1 MVGMQSINNMNRSK
15 MNSTMMVKFH
25 SSTEKTIGV
34 PGARTNLNKSTLLPS
49 NIVNS
54 STRHDGAMIPNVH
67 MTNAVVVNNRT
78 SNSTNANNN
87 VVGAGLKLNPN
98 IVGNNGINSQ
108 MDNNPLF
115 DKNLQ

>member
-1 MVGMQSINNMNRSK
+1 MNRTK

-49 NIVNS
+49 NMVNS
-54 STRHDGAMIPNVH
+54 SNRADTMLHQNVH
-67 MTNAVVVNNRT
+67 MNQVNTTNPRT
-78 SNSTNANNN
+78 SNSTNAKNNAN
-87 VVGAGLKLNPN
+87 GGQGLKLNPN
-98 IVGNNGINSQ
+98 IVGNNGVNPHMDGNS
-108 MDNNPLF
+108 LF

>member
-1 MVGMQSINNMNRSK
+1 MQSINNMNRTK

-54 STRHDGAMIPNVH
+54 STRAEGGMIPSVH
-67 MTNAVVVNNRT
+67 MNTNIGSNPRT

-87 VVGAGLKLNPN
+87 VGGAGLKLNPN
-98 IVGNNGINSQ
+98 IVGNNGMNAQ
-108 MDNNPLF
+108 MDGNPLF
-115 DKNLQ
+115 DKND

>member
-1 MVGMQSINNMNRSK
+1 MVGISSINNMNRTK

-54 STRHDGAMIPNVH
+54 SNRADGMVIH
-67 MTNAVVVNNRT
+67 
-78 SNSTNANNN
+78 NN
-87 VVGAGLKLNPN
+87 V
-98 IVGNNGINSQ
+98 Q
-108 MDNNPLF
+108 MSHM
-115 DKNLQ
+115 